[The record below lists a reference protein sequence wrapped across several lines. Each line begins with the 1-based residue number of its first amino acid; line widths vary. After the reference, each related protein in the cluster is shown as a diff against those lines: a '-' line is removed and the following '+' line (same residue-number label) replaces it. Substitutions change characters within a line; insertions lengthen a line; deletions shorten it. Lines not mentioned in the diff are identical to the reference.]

1 MSFDPYGHEDA
12 FYSVHGRDSGYAP
25 IPVRPPS
32 AEDIAALEKQREAAL
47 AAETQATSNSLFGG
61 ANPNGALSSMPSGI
75 LDPRAMALFGLAQ
88 GLFKAGAPS
97 AVPTGFGGALSSGL
111 QGGMQG
117 LVQGHQIQQQQAY
130 RQAQMKQMEAQARAA
145 EARLNQPRI
154 VPPGG
159 SMVGPDNKPVFT
171 APFKPEPTKE
181 SPLAQLLRERD
192 ALSPEDP
199 RRPAYEDAIKRQ
211 STHQPPIATVT
222 LPPQEKKFDEAVG
235 KEFGEQYAGLM
246 KADMNAPA
254 NVAKYQRLGQL
265 LKQAGTG
272 KFTSTTTD
280 IKAMA
285 KGLGIDLNSMGV
297 ADNVAPAQA
306 ATALANQLALELR
319 SPAGGA
325 GMPGALSD
333 QDRQFLLQMVPSL
346 ESDPNAW
353 PKMIEYR
360 VKLAQREQQV
370 AKMARAYRKKSGRYD
385 EGFYDELQEWSN
397 KNPLF
402 PEVPKAPS
410 GEGWGIQKV
419 PNG

>member
-1 MSFDPYGHEDA
+1 MTGAFDMFGAAAYPSLGGEGESIYG
-12 FYSVHGRDSGYAP
+12 
-25 IPVRPPS
+25 
-32 AEDIAALEKQREAAL
+32 
-47 AAETQATSNSLFGG
+47 
-61 ANPNGALSSMPSGI
+61 NPNGALSGMPTGV
-75 LDPRAMALFGLAQ
+75 LDPRVMALFGLSQ
-88 GLFKAGAPS
+88 GLLKAGAPTS
-97 AVPTGFGGALSSGL
+97 TPTGLGPALGSGI

-117 LVQGHQIQQQQAY
+117 LVQGHQLQQQEAY
-130 RQAQMKQMEAQARAA
+130 RQAQIKQMADTAAREERKLA
-145 EARLNQPRI
+145 QPR
-154 VPPGG
+154 VMTPG
-159 SMVGPDNKPVFT
+159 STLIGPDHQPIYQ
-171 APFKPEPTKE
+171 APTKPEPVQE
-181 SPLAQLLRERD
+181 STMAKLLRERN
-192 ALSPEDP
+192 ALPEGHPD
-199 RRPAYEDAIKRQ
+199 RAIYEEALKRQ

-235 KEFGEQYAGLM
+235 KEFGDQYAGLM
-246 KADMNAPA
+246 RADMNAPA

-272 KFTSTTTD
+272 RFTQTTTE

-285 KGLGIDLNSMGV
+285 KGLGIDLNAMGV

-306 ATALANQLALELR
+306 ATALANQLALEMR
-319 SPAGGA
+319 NPQGGA

-333 QDRQFLLQMVPSL
+333 KDREFLLQMIPSL

-370 AKMARAYRKKSGRYD
+370 AKQARAYRKKHGKYD

-402 PEVPKAPS
+402 PAMEPKPS
-410 GEGWGIQKV
+410 GGA
-419 PNG
+419 PNVQNLLDKYAPR